1 MFFPYSSL
9 QSISSKKQILTQILT
24 ISLVKQTL
32 AFKPI
37 NFLGKQTQKNPT
49 GKKKKKKPQITT
61 TELKNMKIK
70 PKKKNRNLATKWQ
83 KLIINLVDDFFTPSK
98 IFFYWSEN
106 FKFFK
111 NISIA
116 HRERARERERDW
128 ETLWAS
134 VSERWRREK
143 NQKKREKKKLQF
155 FLFLFSEAR
164 QRKMKIKNKGKVY
177 PSPSSSSSSSLAIPC
192 HSDGDFLSVL
202 KLLPATILALASVLS
217 LEDRE
222 VLAYMITPLHE
233 NHNLISN
240 HPRFQAKTSKES
252 PK

>member
-1 MFFPYSSL
+1 
-9 QSISSKKQILTQILT
+9 
-24 ISLVKQTL
+24 
-32 AFKPI
+32 
-37 NFLGKQTQKNPT
+37 
-49 GKKKKKKPQITT
+49 
-61 TELKNMKIK
+61 MKIK
-70 PKKKNRNLATKWQ
+70 PKKKNRNPATKWQ
-83 KLIINLVDDFFTPSK
+83 KLIISLVDDIFTPSK
-98 IFFYWSEN
+98 IFFYWFEN

-111 NISIA
+111 NISNA
-116 HRERARERERDW
+116 QRERARERERDW

-202 KLLPATILALASVLS
+202 KLLPATIIALASVLS
-217 LEDRE
+217 LKDRE

>member
-1 MFFPYSSL
+1 
-9 QSISSKKQILTQILT
+9 
-24 ISLVKQTL
+24 
-32 AFKPI
+32 
-37 NFLGKQTQKNPT
+37 
-49 GKKKKKKPQITT
+49 
-61 TELKNMKIK
+61 MKIK
-70 PKKKNRNLATKWQ
+70 PKKKNRNPATKWQ
-83 KLIINLVDDFFTPSK
+83 KLIISLVDNIFTPSK

-111 NISIA
+111 NISNA
-116 HRERARERERDW
+116 QREWARERER
-128 ETLWAS
+128 ERLRNS
-134 VSERWRREK
+134 VSEYEWEMETREK
-143 NQKKREKKKLQF
+143 PKEKREKKATIF
-155 FLFLFSEAR
+155 SFSFFSEAK

-192 HSDGDFLSVL
+192 HSDGDFLFVL
-202 KLLPATILALASVLS
+202 KLLLATILALASVLS